1 MPRLPLRSH
10 FSSAFPAVI
19 KGPLLLISC
28 IGLLAGCGVSER
40 VTRTVTPYRI
50 DVRQGNLVT
59 QEMVAQLKRGMTRD
73 QVRFILGTPL
83 VTDIFHADR
92 WDYVYRFQP
101 GRGEAQQRVLT
112 VYFKDDVLDRVSGDV
127 VARQPGAAEA
137 AAVPPA
143 PRVIEIGTPV
153 SQDKAAQPADA
164 TATKPAEQPA
174 K

>member
-1 MPRLPLRSH
+1 MPRQPLQ
-10 FSSAFPAVI
+10 SAFSAVFA
-19 KGPLLLISC
+19 GPLLLITC

-40 VTRTVTPYRI
+40 VTRAVTPYRI

-73 QVRFILGTPL
+73 QVRFVLGTPL

-101 GRGEAQQRVLT
+101 GRGEAQQRALT
-112 VYFKDDVLDRVSGDV
+112 VYFKDDLLDRVSGDV

-143 PRVIEIGTPV
+143 PRVVEIGTPV
-153 SQDKAAQPADA
+153 SDGKAAQPADA
-164 TATKPAEQPA
+164 TATQPA
-174 K
+174 DEAAK